1 MATPGKY
8 NFSTNP
14 LLLSGLLLVSYFAA
28 FRISGNGSTVE
39 WIPALISFVDAESV
53 TPRLSLLLSTFF
65 LAVNALSLYII
76 GLKLLGTGKNKFL
89 LPVIYLIFALVSPKV
104 LIFSGSSAAALFVLW
119 SLYFTISA
127 KQGDLQFFVSGF
139 LISVATLFEPQL
151 TFIVPLIIIYSMMTN
166 GAGARSAVL
175 MLFAVAI
182 PWIFM
187 LSLRYLFFQ
196 DATLFAQLFAD
207 ELTGISLFRFSL
219 ESVADFALML
229 FFVIIS
235 FSSVAFIM
243 GQRNHYKIL
252 KSMAYTRFI
261 ILLLFLVLMLFIYP
275 HTRGTLSSLIAMP
288 VAVVVN
294 EYMLNYTKSNKH
306 QIQFIILL
314 ILILVA
320 IVSNLL

>member
-14 LLLSGLLLVSYFAA
+14 LLLSGLLLVSYYAA
-28 FRISGNGSTVE
+28 FRTSGHASNAE
-39 WIPALISFVDAESV
+39 WIPALISFVDTESV
-53 TPRLSLLLSTFF
+53 TPRLSFILSTFF
-65 LAVNALSLYII
+65 LAVNAISLYII

-127 KQGDLQFFVSGF
+127 KQSDLHFFVSGF

-151 TFIVPLIIIYSMMTN
+151 TFIVPLIISYSMMTK

-182 PWIFM
+182 PWLFM
-187 LSLRYLFFQ
+187 LSLRYIFFQ

-219 ESVADFALML
+219 ESVADFALIL

-252 KSMAYTRFI
+252 KAMAYTRFI
-261 ILLLFLVLMLFIYP
+261 LLLLFLVLMLFIYP

-288 VAVVVN
+288 VSLVVN

-306 QIQFIILL
+306 QIQFLILL

-320 IVSNLL
+320 GISNLL

>member
-14 LLLSGLLLVSYFAA
+14 LLLSGLLLVSYYAA
-28 FRISGNGSTVE
+28 FRISGHASNAE

-53 TPRLSLLLSTFF
+53 TPRLSLFLSTFF
-65 LAVNALSLYII
+65 LAANAISLYII

-127 KQGDLQFFVSGF
+127 KQSDLHFFVSGF

-151 TFIVPLIIIYSMMTN
+151 TFIVPLIISYSMMTK

-182 PWIFM
+182 PWLFM
-187 LSLRYLFFQ
+187 LSLRYIFFQ

-288 VAVVVN
+288 VAIVVN

-320 IVSNLL
+320 GISNLL

>member
-1 MATPGKY
+1 MTNPAKY

-14 LLLSGLLLVSYFAA
+14 LLLSGLLLVLYYAA
-28 FRISGNGSTVE
+28 VRISGDASYNE

-53 TPRLSLLLSTFF
+53 TPRFSLFLSTIF
-65 LAVNALSLYII
+65 LFINALSLYAI

-89 LPVIYLIFALVSPKV
+89 LPVIYLIFALVSPRV

-127 KQGDLQFFVSGF
+127 KQSDLHFFVSGF
-139 LISVATLFEPQL
+139 LISLATLFEPQL
-151 TFIVPLIIIYSMMTN
+151 TFILPLIIVYSMMTK

-187 LSLRYLFFQ
+187 LSLRYIFFQ

-229 FFVIIS
+229 FFIIIS
-235 FSSVAFIM
+235 ISSVAFIM
-243 GQRNHYKIL
+243 GQRTHYKIL

-288 VAVVVN
+288 VAIVVN

-320 IVSNLL
+320 GISNFL